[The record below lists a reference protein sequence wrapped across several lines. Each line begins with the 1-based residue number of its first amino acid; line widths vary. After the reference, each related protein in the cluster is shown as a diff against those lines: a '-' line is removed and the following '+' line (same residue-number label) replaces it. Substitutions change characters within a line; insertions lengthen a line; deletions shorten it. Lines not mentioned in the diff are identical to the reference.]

1 MSEEE
6 KITQKIILKR
16 QIATIPIRLLVTY
29 VIMFCFNKPLT
40 VDNISSFFSVAFCFI
55 VMYSAI
61 TLIAW
66 FSKAVGNWLI
76 GIILFFVCLI
86 GIGMANMPKALDLIL
101 GLTVSF
107 CGVIVD
113 VSRIVKLIRLS
124 AKPKEA
130 PAEQQSVPV
139 VVVNTVQEKD

>member
-29 VIMFCFNKPLT
+29 LIMFCFNKPPT
-40 VDNISSFFSVAFCFI
+40 VDDISSFFSVAFCFI

-66 FSKAVGNWLI
+66 FSKAVGNWII
-76 GIILFFVCLI
+76 GIILFFVCII
-86 GIGMANMPKALDLIL
+86 GVGMVNMPKALELIS
-101 GLTVSF
+101 GLAVSF

-113 VSRIVKLIRLS
+113 ISRIVKLIRLS

-130 PAEQQSVPV
+130 PAEQQPVLV
-139 VVVNTVQEKD
+139 VVKNTTFEKD